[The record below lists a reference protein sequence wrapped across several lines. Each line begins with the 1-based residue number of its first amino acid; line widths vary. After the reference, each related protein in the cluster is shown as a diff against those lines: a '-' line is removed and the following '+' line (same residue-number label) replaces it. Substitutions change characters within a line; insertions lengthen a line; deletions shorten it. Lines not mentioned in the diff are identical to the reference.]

1 MVTWPKTYQREG
13 FIMPL
18 LSPLIAGMHPILALL
33 VVAVIVGVAL
43 VPVYFFMLV
52 PAMKKR
58 AAEEAEKAAR
68 IELRGK
74 PVRAWIVFAHDDL
87 YKPSDSDEHRYAQ
100 VIYTFDQLASPDK
113 TLAEIAGK
121 LVPFRASEGA
131 SQDEKTISRVMES
144 HFPYFD
150 PLRLPASVAGKLAV
164 YTVSLRVPWK
174 KLPEGKLTRP
184 YIWCKV
190 LDGEDDNV
198 RMTAYPEGGPVG
210 RPA

>member
-1 MVTWPKTYQREG
+1 
-13 FIMPL
+13 MPL
-18 LSPLIAGMHPILALL
+18 FTPLIAGMHPILALL
-33 VVAVIVGVAL
+33 LVVAIMGLAL
-43 VPVYFFMLV
+43 VPVYFFMIV

-87 YKPSDSDEHRYAQ
+87 YKENDSDEHRYAQ
-100 VIYTFDQLASPDK
+100 VIYTFEQNPSSDK
-113 TLAEIAGK
+113 TLAEITGRLVSYRAG
-121 LVPFRASEGA
+121 EGT
-131 SQDEKTISRVMES
+131 SQDEKTISRVMEH

-150 PLRLPASVAGKLAV
+150 PLRLPASVAGKLTV

-190 LDGEDDNV
+190 LDGETDNV
-198 RMTAYPEGGPVG
+198 RMMAYPT
-210 RPA
+210 AK